1 VLTEYEQGGVKLM
14 KNLEKA
20 HQDDRCRIQ
29 HEVDNVKKTM
39 VNRYKE
45 ARQEI
50 SRITK
55 AIRARPVR
63 ELEKEWMQ
71 EQDQMQRLIE
81 EGMRKCR

>member
-1 VLTEYEQGGVKLM
+1 MLTEYEQGGIKLI
-14 KNLEKA
+14 KGLEGA
-20 HQDDRCRIQ
+20 HQDDRRRIQ
-29 HEVDNVKKTM
+29 HEVDKVKKTM
-39 VNRYKE
+39 SNGYKE

-63 ELEKEWMQ
+63 ELEKEWVQ

-81 EGMRKCR
+81 EGMRKRR

>member
-1 VLTEYEQGGVKLM
+1 M
-14 KNLEKA
+14 KTLERT
-20 HQDDRCRIQ
+20 HQDDRRRIQ
-29 HEVDNVKKTM
+29 HEVDKVKKTM
-39 VNRYKE
+39 ANGYKE
-45 ARQEI
+45 ARQDI

-55 AIRARPVR
+55 AIRDRPVR

>member
-1 VLTEYEQGGVKLM
+1 M
-14 KNLEKA
+14 KNLERA
-20 HQDDRCRIQ
+20 HQDDRHRIQ
-29 HEVDNVKKTM
+29 HEVDKVKKIM
-39 VNRYKE
+39 ANGYKE

-55 AIRARPVR
+55 VVRARPVR
-63 ELEKEWMQ
+63 DLEKEWML

>member
-1 VLTEYEQGGVKLM
+1 M
-14 KNLEKA
+14 KNLERA
-20 HQDDRCRIQ
+20 HQDDRRRIQ
-29 HEVDNVKKTM
+29 HEVDKVKKIM
-39 VNRYKE
+39 ANGYKE

-55 AIRARPVR
+55 AIRAQPVR
-63 ELEKEWMQ
+63 DLEQGWMQ